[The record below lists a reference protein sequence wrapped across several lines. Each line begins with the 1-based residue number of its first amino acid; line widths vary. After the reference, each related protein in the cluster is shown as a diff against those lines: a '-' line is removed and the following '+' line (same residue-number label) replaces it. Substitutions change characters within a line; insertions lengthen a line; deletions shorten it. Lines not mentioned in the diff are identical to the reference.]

1 MGTEQTM
8 SGTFIL
14 KITNQEQKIINYLE
28 GKKEVAWEEL
38 AQFAKHPQEVKQKT
52 LQKAISDL
60 KLKFKRAGLQPP
72 FYCTFYQMSKPTTN
86 APAVASVPPF
96 DGSLVQMRR
105 TKGGKRVPITNTE
118 LDAKL
123 DFRLDKSYRIVI
135 SVERGR
141 VRLSDGEFEIF
152 ELLYNNAGKPVSIE
166 EMRLTRFP
174 RGSNCPPTW
183 AEQIASTLTKLRKNL
198 PELKRDNRLLTV
210 GSSTGQTS
218 YMLV

>member
-1 MGTEQTM
+1 M
-8 SGTFIL
+8 S
-14 KITNQEQKIINYLE
+14 E
-28 GKKEVAWEEL
+28 
-38 AQFAKHPQEVKQKT
+38 
-52 LQKAISDL
+52 KAISDL
-60 KLKFKRAGLQPP
+60 KLKFKLAGLQPP
-72 FYCTFYQMSKPTTN
+72 FYCTFYQMYKPTMN
-86 APAVASVPPF
+86 EPKAVAPSSPTF
-96 DGSLVQMRR
+96 DDSLVQMRR
-105 TKGGKRVPITNTE
+105 TRGGKWVPITNTE

-123 DFRLDKSYRIVI
+123 DFRLDKSCRIVI